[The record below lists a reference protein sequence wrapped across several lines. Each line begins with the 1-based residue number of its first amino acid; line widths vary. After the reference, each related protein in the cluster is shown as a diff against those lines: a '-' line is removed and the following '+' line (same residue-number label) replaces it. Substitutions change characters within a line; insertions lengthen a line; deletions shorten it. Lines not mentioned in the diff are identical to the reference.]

1 MKEWL
6 CLTCQMQ
13 RALSASESAEP
24 PQMKAQESP
33 SKVATPLAAAIQ
45 KKDIISTQNAD
56 VPDKNIQDSPA
67 TEGGQ
72 QRKEEISLHA
82 KRTAGSIPAQTKE
95 EKIGSLPTKE
105 VPDVTASPTKNMRKI
120 VSQSDKPTPAQA
132 SEKTDIQTSLS
143 EKKDIIPPGS
153 PTAKEVLKKEDD
165 KAVTIHKSADKPVLS
180 TEEDK
185 QMPSKKSNLVSKSAL
200 PDAEPT
206 AQGSAG
212 LPGIDSPKSPRAAAK
227 TTEAVTGKM
236 LGFGSSLFSSAS
248 TLITSAVQ
256 ETRTTPPALRKMSA
270 PAQVSEKMSAS
281 EVSPKSSPPVSPRM
295 RMTSTTETKLPDA
308 QKPIE
313 SQTEKTQDQLQ
324 QAKTPPSGQDTGPSE
339 PARHVAPQA
348 AAKVGQSTCPLCKA
362 DLNLGSKDLPNFN
375 TCTECK
381 STVCN
386 KCGFSPMPSA
396 KEVMKLPTNFMHR
409 SFFSFSIFGQQTI
422 FIFLSLYTD

>member
-13 RALSASESAEP
+13 RALSASDSAEP
-24 PQMKAQESP
+24 SQMKGQESP
-33 SKVATPLAAAIQ
+33 NKVTTPLAAAKQ
-45 KKDIISTQNAD
+45 KKDIISVQNAD
-56 VPDKNIQDSPA
+56 VPDKNIQDSPG

-72 QRKEEISLHA
+72 QSKEEISLHA
-82 KRTAGSIPAQTKE
+82 KGTTGSVSAQTKE
-95 EKIGSLPTKE
+95 DKIGSLPTKE
-105 VPDVTASPTKNMRKI
+105 VPDVTASPTTNMRKI
-120 VSQSDKPTPAQA
+120 VSPSDKPTPAQA
-132 SEKTDIQTSLS
+132 EKTDIQSSLS

-165 KAVTIHKSADKPVLS
+165 KAVTIHKLADKPVLP
-180 TEEDK
+180 TEEVK
-185 QMPSKKSNLVSKSAL
+185 LMPNKKSNIVSKPAL

-206 AQGSAG
+206 TQGSTG
-212 LPGIDSPKSPRAAAK
+212 LPSLGSPKSPRAASK

-256 ETRTTPPALRKMSA
+256 ESRTTPPASRKMSA

-281 EVSPKSSPPVSPRM
+281 EISPKPSPPVSPRM

-308 QKPIE
+308 QKP
-313 SQTEKTQDQLQ
+313 QTEKTQDQLQ
-324 QAKTPPSGQDTGPSE
+324 QAKTAQSGQDTGPSE
-339 PARHVAPQA
+339 PARREVSPA

-381 STVCN
+381 TTVCN

-396 KEVMKLPTNFMHR
+396 KEVIKLCMNFMHR
-409 SFFSFSIFGQQTI
+409 SFFSSSILHL
-422 FIFLSLYTD
+422 FIFTH